1 MLSKVILLS
10 LLVGA
15 VEGAGENPIR
25 KVVRLMQDMQKE
37 IETELTKEKEL
48 FEKFMCICNTYDDEL
63 AATAQKAGAQIKE
76 MTSKIEEETAEKGQL
91 TEELKSHEKDKAAA
105 ETDLSKAT
113 TIRQKE
119 MEEQEESI
127 AEGKFNAAALGKAIP
142 ALEKGASAASLM
154 QSNGIGGSLK
164 KIVESSAFIGSFD
177 RRQII
182 SFLDGKEN
190 EPSPAAAQII
200 GILKQ
205 MKSDMEKSVAEA
217 IANEESA
224 KKGYTELKAAKDQE
238 IEVAAES
245 IEAKEKRAG
254 ELTLS
259 ISQNTDSLEDAKI
272 EKADAEKFLATL
284 KVQCVEKKKD
294 WDARFKLRKDEISA
308 ISDAIK
314 ILNDDDA
321 LDVFKKAMPS
331 AMVQQNTGFL
341 QQQNKK
347 VTQLKKAQAIL
358 LAASK
363 SMKSKSAQLDLILNM
378 ANSTLR
384 DAQKSNNKGP
394 DFSVVVKMIDNM
406 LDVLKKEQTDDQK
419 KKDWCVEEMQK
430 GEAAEKKE
438 QEEMDTLVSTIEE
451 ISDEIAGID
460 DEVKTL
466 QEEISQLDR
475 NVAAATEQRK
485 KEHSEYSETISMTEA
500 AVQLVGK
507 AKNRLNKFY
516 NPKAYKPPAEIQKDE
531 DESFVQI
538 RRHSHSKV
546 APPEL
551 PDVPELKKT
560 NNGGVIGMMDEIVH
574 ELQMDMAQAKFDE
587 KTAQQEYITLMAES
601 QTSRAQDAK
610 SITDKKASRSELEEK
625 LVEAKEQRT
634 MAFEE
639 LNNAHTYVAEL
650 HSSCD
655 FIVENFA
662 LRQEARANEEES
674 LKNARAVM
682 QGA

>member
-1 MLSKVILLS
+1 
-10 LLVGA
+10 
-15 VEGAGENPIR
+15 
-25 KVVRLMQDMQKE
+25 
-37 IETELTKEKEL
+37 
-48 FEKFMCICNTYDDEL
+48 
-63 AATAQKAGAQIKE
+63 
-76 MTSKIEEETAEKGQL
+76 
-91 TEELKSHEKDKAAA
+91 
-105 ETDLSKAT
+105 
-113 TIRQKE
+113 
-119 MEEQEESI
+119 
-127 AEGKFNAAALGKAIP
+127 
-142 ALEKGASAASLM
+142 
-154 QSNGIGGSLK
+154 
-164 KIVESSAFIGSFD
+164 
-177 RRQII
+177 
-182 SFLDGKEN
+182 
-190 EPSPAAAQII
+190 
-200 GILKQ
+200 
-205 MKSDMEKSVAEA
+205 
-217 IANEESA
+217 
-224 KKGYTELKAAKDQE
+224 
-238 IEVAAES
+238 
-245 IEAKEKRAG
+245 
-254 ELTLS
+254 
-259 ISQNTDSLEDAKI
+259 
-272 EKADAEKFLATL
+272 
-284 KVQCVEKKKD
+284 
-294 WDARFKLRKDEISA
+294 
-308 ISDAIK
+308 
-314 ILNDDDA
+314 
-321 LDVFKKAMPS
+321 
-331 AMVQQNTGFL
+331 
-341 QQQNKK
+341 
-347 VTQLKKAQAIL
+347 LKKAQAIL

-384 DAQKSNNKGP
+384 DAQKANNKGP